1 MESQIIGMMRG
12 SRRRCVW
19 MACTFNMATIKKKL
33 KTSIYVFR
41 CLLLGAWVQHC
52 EKTELLSSCPVCP
65 PVWNNSAPT
74 GRSSVRLDIGDF
86 YAKKV
91 SIASKCG
98 ENRKKINDTLYEHLP
113 HLWRYLAYYGIS
125 TQLTIYV

>member
-1 MESQIIGMMRG
+1 MDGLHFQYGHYQEKIKDINICIPLFVV
-12 SRRRCVW
+12 RRMGTTLRKDRI
-19 MACTFNMATIKKKL
+19 TFVM
-33 KTSIYVFR
+33 S
-41 CLLLGAWVQHC
+41 
-52 EKTELLSSCPVCP
+52 VCP